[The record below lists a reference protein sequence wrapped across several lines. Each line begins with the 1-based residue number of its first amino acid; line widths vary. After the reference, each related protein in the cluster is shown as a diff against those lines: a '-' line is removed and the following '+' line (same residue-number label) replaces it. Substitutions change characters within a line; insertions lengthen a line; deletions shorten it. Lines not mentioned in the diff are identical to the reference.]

1 MPKSS
6 VPKRSPAPVQRV
18 PKTPV
23 LPPPL
28 GFEYQAFGFL
38 AGELTAS
45 DEGYALRVDDQL
57 LTLSGCNDRL
67 LRWLNTQ
74 ELPLTGY
81 FGLYPKSTRGGTTFW
96 LKSFEAATSAI
107 ETGVFNVDGQLVSTN
122 GAQQLLRIHRNQLNS
137 IEKPFFIKVSGFL
150 PESKLGQF
158 WELECL
164 WEDEKFSLLDG
175 RRFEL

>member
-6 VPKRSPAPVQRV
+6 VPKTSPAPVQRL

-38 AGELTAS
+38 AGELS
-45 DEGYALRVDDQL
+45 VDEGYSLRVDDKL
-57 LTLSGCNDRL
+57 FRLSGCNDRL
-67 LRWLNTQ
+67 QRWLNTQ
-74 ELPLTGY
+74 EFPLSGY
-81 FGLYPKSTRGGTTFW
+81 FGLYPKSTRSGTTFW
-96 LKSFEAATSAI
+96 LRSFEAATPAI
-107 ETGVFNVDGQLVSTN
+107 ELGVFNLNGQLVSTN
-122 GAQQLLRIHRNQLNS
+122 GAQQLLRIHRNQPHS
-137 IEKPFFIKVSGFL
+137 TEKPFLIKVSGFL

-164 WEDEKFSLLDG
+164 WENEQFSLLDG

>member
-1 MPKSS
+1 MPKPS
-6 VPKRSPAPVQRV
+6 VPKRSPAPAQRA
-18 PKTPV
+18 PQTPV

-38 AGELTAS
+38 AGELSAGK
-45 DEGYALRVDDQL
+45 EGYSLRVDDKL

-67 LRWLNTQ
+67 QRWLNTQ
-74 ELPLTGY
+74 ELPLTGF
-81 FGLYPKSTRGGTTFW
+81 FGLYPKSTRSGTTFW
-96 LKSFEAATSAI
+96 LKSFETSAPAT
-107 ETGVFNVDGQLVSTN
+107 ELGVFNIDGQLVSTT
-122 GAQQLLRIHRNQLNS
+122 GAQQLLRIHRNQPNS
-137 IEKPFFIKVSGFL
+137 TAKPFLIKVSGFL

-164 WEDEKFSLLDG
+164 WEDDRFSLLDG